1 MGFPDTHPC
10 LGTRT
15 GTARA
20 CCALAL
26 LLVSTSRA
34 GDCVPPKAL
43 AKEIEACGESGNGGC
58 NTLAHQTEPIEFGQ
72 PVAGSFWGDAELRDT
87 DFYRFALH
95 APAVVRAR
103 AWSPTFAQLAVVDA
117 CSVVVSDAGT
127 CARVEACLPPGVYDV
142 FVAPLDA
149 FPSCGTEDSGYALQV
164 DIFPD
169 AGACAPLIGD
179 LDRDG
184 AVGPY
189 DLNMLLIA
197 WGGVNPGS
205 ADLSGDEAV
214 DGTDLGMLL
223 GAWTR

>member
-1 MGFPDTHPC
+1 MGLPVAHPC
-10 LGTRT
+10 L
-15 GTARA
+15 AIRA
-20 CCALAL
+20 SCAVAFLAAS
-26 LLVSTSRA
+26 VARA
-34 GDCVPPKAL
+34 GDCIPPKAL
-43 AKEIEACGESGNGGC
+43 AKEIEACGVSGNGGC
-58 NTLAHQTEPIEFGQ
+58 NTLAHLTEPIEFGQ
-72 PVAGSFWGDAELRDT
+72 AVAGSFWGNQAHRDT
-87 DFYRFALH
+87 DFYRIALH

-103 AWSPTFAQLAVVDA
+103 VWSPTFAQLAVVDA
-117 CSVVVSDAGT
+117 CAVVASDAGT
-127 CARVEACLPPGVYDV
+127 CAQVETCLPPGVYDV

-149 FPSCGTEDSGYALQV
+149 FPSCGTDESTYTVQV
-164 DIFPD
+164 DIVPD
-169 AGACAPLIGD
+169 AGPCAPLAGD

-205 ADLSGDEAV
+205 ADLNGDEAV